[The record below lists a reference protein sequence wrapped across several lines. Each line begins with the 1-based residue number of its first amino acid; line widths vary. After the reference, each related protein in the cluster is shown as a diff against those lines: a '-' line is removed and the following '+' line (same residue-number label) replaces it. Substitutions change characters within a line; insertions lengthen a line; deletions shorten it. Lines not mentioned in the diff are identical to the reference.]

1 MRIRVGVTIAIFL
14 AVASPHRATAQQA
27 DNGWKFTIAPYFL
40 FPHMDGDVAIGPVS
54 TSIDVSPG
62 DIFSNLQFGAMLAA
76 EARNSQWAIGFN
88 GLYMDLSKDGE
99 KGVLQF
105 DGYQAGLE
113 LTGFR
118 RLAPWFEILAG
129 GRLNLLGTSIQV
141 APSSTTFVDQDK
153 AWFDPFLGVRFTVPH
168 TGKWDIMLRGDVG
181 GFGIGSQFAW
191 QIRPTVA
198 YRISKHWSVGA
209 AYWALGMDYVS
220 GEVGDG
226 DYFKYDVTTFGPEI
240 GFGYTF

>member
-1 MRIRVGVTIAIFL
+1 MHFRVGLTAALLL
-14 AVASPHRATAQQA
+14 ALVSPRQVAAQQP
-27 DNGWKFTIAPYFL
+27 DNGWKFTLAPYLL
-40 FPHMDGDVAIGPVS
+40 FPHMSGDVQVGPAG
-54 TSIDVSPG
+54 TSIDASPG

-76 EARNSQWAIGFN
+76 EARNNEWAIGFD

-99 KGVLQF
+99 NLSVQY

-118 RLAPWFEILAG
+118 RFLPWFEILAG
-129 GRLNLLGTSIQV
+129 GRLNLLGASVQ
-141 APSSTTFVDQDK
+141 AGPSSTTFVDKDK
-153 AWFDPFLGVRFTVPH
+153 AWFDPFLGVRFTVPN
-168 TGKWDIMLRGDVG
+168 TGRWDIMLRGDVG

-191 QIRPTVA
+191 QVRPTVA
-198 YRISKHWSVGA
+198 YKISKHWSVGA
-209 AYWALGMDYVS
+209 AYWALGMDYDS
-220 GEVGDG
+220 GEAGTL